1 MTPGSDYTGPSG
13 DAALSRDVARA
24 AGELLLDVRSS
35 FGDLDPA
42 DRVRGRQLRDTAD
55 RAAHDLIAARLLA
68 ERPADH
74 LLSEEG
80 VEDLARLRAD
90 RVWIVDPLDG
100 TWEYGQGRRDFAVH
114 VALWTR
120 TADGGVLSAA
130 TVDLPAAGT
139 AYSVLDA
146 VPALAAVPTD
156 RPVRVVVSR
165 SRRPEDLDGVVARL
179 TARLEADGLGDH
191 GVEVVEVGSVGA
203 KAAELFAGRAEV
215 YLHDRGF
222 SDWDLAAPLGVALHR
237 GLWCSAPDGSGF
249 AFNLPSLVQPGV
261 VMAIPALGHAVGEA
275 VGLARPG

>member
-1 MTPGSDYTGPSG
+1 VTPDPAYAGPSG
-13 DAALSRDVARA
+13 DAELSRDVARA
-24 AGELLLDVRSS
+24 AGELLLDVRSA

-42 DRVRGRQLRDTAD
+42 DRVRGRELRDTAD

-68 ERPADH
+68 ERPDDH

-80 VEDLARLRAD
+80 VDDPARLRAQ

-100 TWEYGQGRRDFAVH
+100 TWEYGQGRPDFAVH

-120 TADGGVLSAA
+120 SGSGGALSAS
-130 TVDLPAAGT
+130 TVDLPASGT
-139 AYSVLDA
+139 AYSVLDP
-146 VPALAAVPTD
+146 VPEPAAVPTG

-165 SRRPEDLDGVVARL
+165 SRRPEGLDGVVARL
-179 TARLEADGLGDH
+179 SDLLAAQGRGDL

-222 SDWDLAAPLGVALHR
+222 SDWDLAAPLGVARHR
-237 GLWCSAPDGSGF
+237 GLWCAAPDGGEF
-249 AFNLPSLVQPGV
+249 TFNLPSLVQPGI
-261 VMAIPALGHAVGEA
+261 VMAVPAVADAVRVA
-275 VGLARPG
+275 VGLG

>member
-1 MTPGSDYTGPSG
+1 MTEQSYAGPAG
-13 DAALSRDVARA
+13 DSALSRDVARA
-24 AGELLLDVRSS
+24 AGELLLDIRSS
-35 FGDLDPA
+35 FGDLDPG
-42 DRVRGRQLRDTAD
+42 DRVRGRELRDTAD
-55 RAAHDLIAARLLA
+55 RAAHDLIAARLRA
-68 ERPADH
+68 ERPDDH

-80 VEDLARLRAD
+80 VEDLARLRAG

-100 TWEYGQGRRDFAVH
+100 TWEYGQGRPDFAVH

-139 AYSVLDA
+139 AYSELDP
-146 VPALAAVPTD
+146 VPQPAPLPTD

-165 SRRPEDLDGVVARL
+165 SRRPEALDSVVERLAARL
-179 TARLEADGLGDH
+179 VADGRGDL
-191 GVEVVEVGSVGA
+191 GVEIVEVGSVGA

-222 SDWDLAAPLGVALHR
+222 SDWDLAAPLGVARHR
-237 GLWCSAPDGSGF
+237 GLWCVAPDGSEF

-261 VMAIPALGHAVGEA
+261 VMATTAIADAVREA
-275 VGLARPG
+275 VGLD

>member
-1 MTPGSDYTGPSG
+1 MTSAYAGREG

-24 AGELLLDVRSS
+24 AGELLLDIRSS

-42 DRVRGRQLRDTAD
+42 DRVRGRELRDTAD
-55 RAAHDLIAARLLA
+55 RAAHDLIAARLRA
-68 ERPADH
+68 ERPDDH

-100 TWEYGQGRRDFAVH
+100 TWEYGQGRADFAVH

-120 TADGGVLSAA
+120 TADGGVLSAC

-146 VPALAAVPTD
+146 VPEAAPVPSE

-165 SRRPEDLDGVVARL
+165 SRRPAQLDAVVARL
-179 TARLEADGLGDH
+179 AARLTADGHGDL

-222 SDWDLAAPLGVALHR
+222 SDWDLAAPLGVARHR
-237 GLWCSAPDGSGF
+237 GLWCVAPDGSEF
-249 AFNLPSLVQPGV
+249 TFNLPSLIQPGV
-261 VMAIPALGHAVGEA
+261 VMAAPAVADAVRAA
-275 VGLARPG
+275 VGLG

>member
-1 MTPGSDYTGPSG
+1 MTEQPYAGPSG

-24 AGELLLDVRSS
+24 AGELLLDIRSS

-42 DRVRGRQLRDTAD
+42 DRVRGRELRDTAD
-55 RAAHDLIAARLLA
+55 REAHQLIAARLLA
-68 ERPADH
+68 ERPHDH

-100 TWEYGQGRRDFAVH
+100 TWEYGQGRPDFAVH

-120 TADGGVLSAA
+120 SADGGVLSAA

-146 VPALAAVPTD
+146 VPDPEPLPTD

-165 SRRPEDLDGVVARL
+165 SRRPEALDAVVDRLVARL
-179 TARLEADGLGDH
+179 AADGHAEL
-191 GVEVVEVGSVGA
+191 GVEIVEVGSVGA

-222 SDWDLAAPLGVALHR
+222 SDWDLAAPLGVARHR
-237 GLWCSAPDGSGF
+237 GLWCVAPDGSEL

-261 VMAIPALGHAVGEA
+261 VMATAAIADAVREA
-275 VGLARPG
+275 VGLD

>member
-1 MTPGSDYTGPSG
+1 MTTAYAGPDG

-42 DRVRGRQLRDTAD
+42 DRVRGRELRDSAD
-55 RAAHDLIAARLLA
+55 SAAHDLIAARLRSD
-68 ERPADH
+68 RPADH

-100 TWEYGQGRRDFAVH
+100 TWEYGQGRADFAVH

-120 TADGGVLSAA
+120 TADGGVLSAC

-146 VPALAAVPTD
+146 VPEVAPVPTD

-165 SRRPEDLDGVVARL
+165 SRRPELLDAVVARL
-179 TARLEADGLGDH
+179 AARLAADGHGEL

-222 SDWDLAAPLGVALHR
+222 SDWDLAAPLGVALAR
-237 GLWCSAPDGSGF
+237 GLSCASPEGGGF
-249 AFNLPSLVQPGV
+249 AFNLPSLVQPGI
-261 VMAIPALGHAVGEA
+261 VMAVPAVAAAVREA
-275 VGLARPG
+275 VGLA

>member
-1 MTPGSDYTGPSG
+1 V
-13 DAALSRDVARA
+13 RAR
-24 AGELLLDVRSS
+24 E
-35 FGDLDPA
+35 
-42 DRVRGRQLRDTAD
+42 LRDTAD
-55 RAAHDLIAARLLA
+55 RAAHDLIAARLRA
-68 ERPADH
+68 ERPGDH

-100 TWEYGQGRRDFAVH
+100 TWEYGQGRADFAVH

-120 TADGGVLSAA
+120 TADGGVLSAC

-146 VPALAAVPTD
+146 VPEPAHLPTD

-165 SRRPEDLDGVVARL
+165 SRRPEQLDAVLARLADRL
-179 TARLEADGLGDH
+179 TAEGHGDL

-222 SDWDLAAPLGVALHR
+222 SDWDLAAPLGVALAR
-237 GLWCSAPDGSGF
+237 GLWCAAPDGSGF
-249 AFNLPSLVQPGV
+249 AFNLPSLVQPGI
-261 VMAIPALGHAVGEA
+261 VMAVPAVADAVRDA
-275 VGLARPG
+275 VGLA

>member
-1 MTPGSDYTGPSG
+1 VTVPEYADAPG

-24 AGELLLDVRSS
+24 AGELLLDIRSS

-42 DRVRGRQLRDTAD
+42 DRVRGRELRDTAD
-55 RAAHDLIAARLLA
+55 RAAHDLIAARLRA

-74 LLSEEG
+74 VLSEEG

-100 TWEYGQGRRDFAVH
+100 TWEYGQGRPDFAVH

-139 AYSVLDA
+139 AYSELDA
-146 VPALAAVPTD
+146 VPEPARMPTD

-165 SRRPEDLDGVVARL
+165 SRRPEDLDAVVERLVARL
-179 TARLEADGLGDH
+179 AADGHGDL
-191 GVEVVEVGSVGA
+191 GVEIVEVGSVGA

-222 SDWDLAAPLGVALHR
+222 SDWDLAAPLGVARHR
-237 GLWCSAPDGSGF
+237 GLWCVAPDGSEF
-249 AFNLPSLVQPGV
+249 TFNLTSLVQPGV
-261 VMAIPALGHAVGEA
+261 VMATAALADAVRDA
-275 VGLARPG
+275 VGLA

>member
-1 MTPGSDYTGPSG
+1 MTVAGAGPDG

-24 AGELLLDVRSS
+24 AGELLLDIRSS

-42 DRVRGRQLRDTAD
+42 DRVRSRELRDTAD
-55 RAAHDLIAARLLA
+55 RAAHNLIAARLRA
-68 ERPADH
+68 DRPEDH

-100 TWEYGQGRRDFAVH
+100 TWEYGQGRADFAVH

-120 TADGGVLSAA
+120 TADGGVLSAC

-146 VPALAAVPTD
+146 VPAVAAVPTD

-165 SRRPEDLDGVVARL
+165 SRRPEQLDAVVARL
-179 TARLEADGLGDH
+179 AARLTSDGHGDR

-222 SDWDLAAPLGVALHR
+222 SDWDLAAPLGVALAR
-237 GLWCSAPDGSGF
+237 GLWCASPERDGF
-249 AFNLPSLVQPGV
+249 AFNLPSLVQPGI
-261 VMAIPALGHAVGEA
+261 VMAVPALADAVRDA
-275 VGLARPG
+275 VGLA

>member
-1 MTPGSDYTGPSG
+1 MTEQGYAGPTGDS
-13 DAALSRDVARA
+13 ALSRDVARA
-24 AGELLLDVRSS
+24 AGELLLDIRSS

-42 DRVRGRQLRDTAD
+42 DRVRGRELRDTAD
-55 RAAHDLIAARLLA
+55 REAHDLIAARLLA
-68 ERPADH
+68 ERPDDH
-74 LLSEEG
+74 VLSEEG

-100 TWEYGQGRRDFAVH
+100 TWEYGQGRPDFAVH

-120 TADGGVLSAA
+120 TADGGVLSAS
-130 TVDLPAAGT
+130 TVDLPASGT

-146 VPALAAVPTD
+146 VPEPAPLPAD

-165 SRRPEDLDGVVARL
+165 SRRPEALDAVVERL
-179 TARLEADGLGDH
+179 SARLEAVGRVDL
-191 GVEVVEVGSVGA
+191 GVEIVEVGSVGA

-222 SDWDLAAPLGVALHR
+222 SDWDLAAPLGVARHR
-237 GLWCSAPDGSGF
+237 GLWCVAPDGSEF

-261 VMAIPALGHAVGEA
+261 VMATAAIADAVREA
-275 VGLARPG
+275 VGLA